1 MATRNE
7 QIVQERIEQQK
18 GRTDDALAA
27 AALLI
32 ALLDSSEPL
41 VRVIIE
47 RYLRIF
53 LADGVQLSSGI
64 VQAQMAQMRAEI
76 LDVRTQSFL
85 SVGSRLDSLL
95 VTEIEQEWDF
105 LVKLYLDRAGLQLQR
120 PGTTPQTLVDT
131 PVLGRT
137 VDDWLQSLLAAD
149 AGRIADAVA
158 VGAIQQRS
166 RTQILQATL
175 GEENLDGG
183 NGATERTRRDLT
195 NIVDLALFSVVGLAA
210 KTFSL
215 DNIDMLP
222 RDLYVAV
229 IDNRTTQICRHY
241 NGMVFVVGEGPYPP
255 IHWHCRSIRVSLPA
269 DGDIPNVA

>member
-7 QIVQERIEQQK
+7 LIVQDRIEQQQ
-18 GRTDDALAA
+18 GRVDDALAA

-47 RYLRIF
+47 RYLRLF
-53 LADGVQLSSGI
+53 LADGVQLSSAS
-64 VQAQMAQMRAEI
+64 VQAQMARMREEI
-76 LDVRTQSFL
+76 LAVRTQAFIT
-85 SVGSRLDSLL
+85 VGSRLDAML
-95 VTEIEQEWDF
+95 VTEIGEEWDF
-105 LVKLYLDRAGLQLQR
+105 LVKLYLDRAAMQLTR
-120 PGTTPQTLVDT
+120 PGVSPQSLVDT
-131 PVLGRT
+131 PILGRT
-137 VDDWLQSLLAAD
+137 LDDWLAALLAAD
-149 AGRIADAVA
+149 AARIADAVI
-158 VGAIQQRS
+158 VGVLQGRS
-166 RTQILQATL
+166 RVEILQAAL

-183 NGATERTRRDLT
+183 NGATQRTRRDLT

-210 KTFSL
+210 KTFSEESITL
-215 DNIDMLP
+215 LP

-241 NGMVFVVGEGPYPP
+241 NGKVFLVGQGPYPP

-269 DGDIPNVA
+269 DGDVPQAA